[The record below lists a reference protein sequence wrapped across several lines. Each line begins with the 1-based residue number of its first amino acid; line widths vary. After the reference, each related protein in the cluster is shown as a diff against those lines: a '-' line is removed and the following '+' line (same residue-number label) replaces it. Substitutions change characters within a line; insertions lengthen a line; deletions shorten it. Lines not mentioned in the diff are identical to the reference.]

1 MRGALR
7 PAFIVALLAP
17 RAVAEHAARDAT
29 PVAPVAND
37 AARAADETARESER
51 RDLRTDFTAYTRP
64 RGRAAVGPLKI
75 ELGIID
81 EVTLGTYVPPWFAF
95 VVLGTP
101 APNLYLKAR
110 SWWSGPLTLAVRG
123 GFLYLDGSG
132 IAELA
137 DADASG
143 SVTVLTSEVD
153 VSVRLNPRVRASLG
167 FDYSHLVAA
176 GSGEDV
182 ATSIEGASVAD
193 TGLARLFAQLQLT
206 RVFGLTFLARY
217 VVFQSPIGADVSTDS
232 PGVAISGDLSA
243 ARSSSGTRYAV
254 VPGVSFD
261 WTHWEFHLG
270 VGYGTLQIPAVGI
283 PTTRALPIVDLALA
297 IKFDLY

>member
-1 MRGALR
+1 MRRSLT
-7 PAFIVALLAP
+7 PAFIAALLASP
-17 RAVAEHAARDAT
+17 AAAQDGARDAR
-29 PVAPVAND
+29 D
-37 AARAADETARESER
+37 ARETAHAAADAPREAEP

-64 RGRAAVGPLKI
+64 RGRAAVGPLKL

-95 VVLGTP
+95 AVLGTP

-143 SVTVLTSEVD
+143 SATVLTSEVD
-153 VSVRLNPRVRASLG
+153 ASLRLNSRIRVSLG
-167 FDYSHLVAA
+167 FDYSHLVAV
-176 GSGEDV
+176 GSGTDV

-193 TGLARLFAQLQLT
+193 TGMARLFAQWQLT
-206 RVFGLTFLARY
+206 RVFGLTFLSRY
-217 VVFQSPIGADVSTDS
+217 VLFQSPFSADVSSAS

-243 ARSSSGTRYAV
+243 ARSSSAARYAI

-261 WTHWEFHLG
+261 WTNWEFYLG
-270 VGYGTLQIPAVGI
+270 VGYGTFQIPAVGL

-297 IKFDLY
+297 FRFDLF

>member
-1 MRGALR
+1 VRRALT
-7 PAFIVALLAP
+7 AACISALL
-17 RAVAEHAARDAT
+17 VS
-29 PVAPVAND
+29 
-37 AARAADETARESER
+37 AARAQEPSRSADEVEP

-64 RGRAAVGPLKI
+64 QGRAAVGPLKV

-81 EVTLGTYVPPWFAF
+81 EVTVGTYVPPWFAF
-95 VVLGTP
+95 TVLGKP
-101 APNLYLKAR
+101 APNVYLKAR

-143 SVTVLTSEVD
+143 NATVLTSEVD
-153 VSVRLNPRVRASLG
+153 ASLRLSSRIRVSLG
-167 FDYSHLVAA
+167 FDYSHLVAVG
-176 GSGEDV
+176 GSEEV

-193 TGLARLFAQLQLT
+193 TGIARLFAQWQLT
-206 RVFGLTFLARY
+206 RVFGLTFLTRY
-217 VVFQSPIGADVSTDS
+217 VAFQSPFGADVSSES

-261 WTHWEFHLG
+261 WTHWEFYLG
-270 VGYGTLQIPAVGI
+270 VGYGTFQIPAVGL

-297 IKFDLY
+297 FRFDLF

>member
-1 MRGALR
+1 VRRALT
-7 PAFIVALLAP
+7 PAFIAGLLATP
-17 RAVAEHAARDAT
+17 AAARE
-29 PVAPVAND
+29 P
-37 AARAADETARESER
+37 ARDGHTSSTDEVRPDDPTRETE
-51 RDLRTDFTAYTRP
+51 DLRTDFTAYTRP

-75 ELGIID
+75 ELGILD
-81 EVTLGTYVPPWFAF
+81 EVTVGTYVPPWFAF
-95 VVLGTP
+95 AVLGTP

-143 SVTVLTSEVD
+143 SATVLTSEVD
-153 VSVRLNPRVRASLG
+153 ASLRLNPRVRVSLG
-167 FDYSHLVAA
+167 FDYSHLVAV
-176 GSGEDV
+176 GSGTDV

-193 TGLARLFAQLQLT
+193 TGTVRLFAQWQLT
-206 RVFGLTFLARY
+206 RVFGLTFLTRY
-217 VVFQSPIGADVSTDS
+217 VAFQSPFGADVSSES
-232 PGVAISGDLSA
+232 PGVVVSGDLSA

-261 WTHWEFHLG
+261 WTHWEFYLG
-270 VGYGTLQIPAVGI
+270 VGYGTFQIPAVGL

-297 IKFDLY
+297 FRFDLF

>member
-1 MRGALR
+1 VRRALTL
-7 PAFIVALLAP
+7 ASFAGLLASSAAAQDTARQAP
-17 RAVAEHAARDAT
+17 VARDANEAT
-29 PVAPVAND
+29 
-37 AARAADETARESER
+37 RATDEPASEAEPK
-51 RDLRTDFTAYTRP
+51 DLRTDFTAYTRP

-95 VVLGTP
+95 TVLGTP

-137 DADASG
+137 DANASG
-143 SVTVLTSEVD
+143 SATVLTSEVD
-153 VSVRLNPRVRASLG
+153 ASLRLNTRVRVSLG
-167 FDYSHLVAA
+167 FDYSHLVAVG
-176 GSGEDV
+176 GSTDV

-193 TGLARLFAQLQLT
+193 TGTARLFAQWQLT
-206 RVFGLTFLARY
+206 RVFGLTFLTRY
-217 VVFQSPIGADVSTDS
+217 VVFQSPFGADVSSET

-261 WTHWEFHLG
+261 WARWEFYLG
-270 VGYGTLQIPAVGI
+270 VGYGTFQIPAVGL

-297 IKFDLY
+297 FRFDLY